1 MYYTIGVLTNFDME
15 IIIYGIKEGFRVL
28 YRTDGASLSWVYDA
42 RVENPDK
49 ASIGQSAYAVAS
61 VNDGFTFTKYLIT
74 KNLAYNGT
82 ETYATVGN
90 VAFLLYLSKNEK
102 MSGAEIHTLLDNLSE
117 EFAVHY
123 IHDGQMGKLTPDG
136 KIEEEKENW
145 DFVAHVIAPYES
157 LVSQRT
163 PEEAVAMSAG
173 TQEPAY
179 FYYTS
184 NNQLEYCMEQHWPY
198 YQHYRQVFFVSSDL
212 KDLPSNPLRSLR
224 HDNTQNLTPTSPTP
238 NDEAGTPTKT
248 TENPSII
255 ENESAKPEV
264 VKLPVNKKNEVT
276 LSLTVVDEMGNAVPE
291 VSLVRISEQGETE
304 MTFRSGMISFEGAE
318 MEDLWMVMT
327 ANGNMISDTFKPS
340 DYTDQVLPSV
350 VLRLHKRKVVTFKV
364 IDAKKSNTEL
374 ENVTIRITYN
384 GNTEVLEGN
393 QRIFEAD
400 ELKRHFQLSIACD
413 GYAEQFSLFSPETCN
428 DIFVVKMEKEI
439 QPGKTKGSSTENP
452 FTGGGYVKTNPKIG
466 LKILVSFLLVAVIG
480 GIVALSIFFFGNR
493 ESKIPPYISSERVQL
508 YLNDNSLNINI
519 LSIYLDSC
527 KDAETILLTEATPET
542 KQQAQKY
549 VDLQEQL
556 DCAITWRNAVD
567 GGDIALAQNNYFPQD
582 SSLYFVLKSI
592 NHSEIEDISGALKD
606 PAAHTSDLTIPQ
618 VGTFIINVSKFL
630 EIKRIYEQVSKD
642 STTADSTY
650 KRLLQRID
658 NLQLSD
664 LALVSNVRT
673 PICQRLGISVE
684 SARPVEQTPAATPA
698 VPTTQPTKPTSQPR
712 TETEQ
717 FQADFW
723 NLVHSGSNDFEAYKD
738 LRNKAK
744 KLKTVSIDN
753 CPELNYLHSM
763 TENMKNPIW
772 QRFKTLTPAQKKKAQ
787 KIEEL

>member
-1 MYYTIGVLTNFDME
+1 ME

-28 YRTDGASLSWVYDA
+28 YQTDGASLSWVYDA

-74 KNLAYNGT
+74 QNLAYNGT

-102 MSGAEIHTLLDNLSE
+102 MSGADIHALLDNLSE
-117 EFAVHY
+117 EFAAHY

-157 LVSQRT
+157 LVTPRT

-173 TQEPAY
+173 TQESAY

-184 NNQLEYCMEQHWPY
+184 NNQLEYCMEQRWPY
-198 YQHYRQVFFVSSDL
+198 YQHYRQVIFVSSDL
-212 KDLPSNPLRSLR
+212 KNLPSNPLRSLR
-224 HDNTQNLTPTSPTP
+224 HDDTQDLTPTAPAQNNETST
-238 NDEAGTPTKT
+238 ET
-248 TENPSII
+248 TENQPIK
-255 ENESAKPEV
+255 EKESAKPEA
-264 VKLPVNKKNEVT
+264 VKVPEDKKNEIT

-291 VSLVRISEQGETE
+291 VTLVRISEQGETE
-304 MTFRSGMISFEGAE
+304 MTFRNGMISFEGAE
-318 MEDLWMVMT
+318 MEDLWMVVT
-327 ANGNMISDTFKPS
+327 ANGKMISDTFKPS
-340 DYTDQVLPSV
+340 DYSDQVLPSV

-374 ENVTIRITYN
+374 ENVTIKITYN

-439 QPGKTKGSSTENP
+439 QPEKTNVNGSENP

-493 ESKIPPYISSERVQL
+493 ESKIPPYISSERVQQ
-508 YLNDNSLNINI
+508 YLNDNTLNINT
-519 LSIYLDSC
+519 LSTYLDSC

-582 SSLYFVLKSI
+582 SSLYFVLKGI

-606 PAAHTSDLTIPQ
+606 PAAHTPDLTVPQ

-630 EIKRIYEQVSKD
+630 EIKRAYEQISKD

-664 LALVSNVRT
+664 LALVANIRT
-673 PICQRLGISVE
+673 PICQRLGISTETV
-684 SARPVEQTPAATPA
+684 RPAEQTPAHPA
-698 VPTTQPTKPTSQPR
+698 AAPTAQPTKPAAQPR
-712 TETEQ
+712 SEAEQ

-744 KLKTVSIDN
+744 KLKTVSVYN

-763 TENMKNPIW
+763 TENMKNPTW
-772 QRFKTLTPAQKKKAQ
+772 QHFKALTPAQKKKAQ

>member
-1 MYYTIGVLTNFDME
+1 MYYFIGVLTNFDME

-28 YRTDGASLSWVYDA
+28 YLTDGASLSWVYDA

-61 VNDGFTFTKYLIT
+61 VNNGFTFTKYLIT

-90 VAFLLYLSKNEK
+90 VAFLLYLSKDEK
-102 MSGAEIHTLLDNLSE
+102 MSGADIHALLDNLSE

-136 KIEEEKENW
+136 KIEEEKGNW

-198 YQHYRQVFFVSSDL
+198 YQHYRQVIFVSSDL

-224 HDNTQNLTPTSPTP
+224 HDDTQNLTPASPSHDNETS
-238 NDEAGTPTKT
+238 TKT
-248 TENPSII
+248 TNNQPIKEKR
-255 ENESAKPEV
+255 ATKPEA
-264 VKLPVNKKNEVT
+264 VKVPVDKKNEVT

-291 VSLVRISEQGETE
+291 VTLVRISEQGETE

-327 ANGNMISDTFKPS
+327 ANGNMISETFKPS
-340 DYTDQVLPSV
+340 DYSDQVLPSV

-374 ENVTIRITYN
+374 ENATIRITYN

-439 QPGKTKGSSTENP
+439 QTEKTKGNGTDNP
-452 FTGGGYVKTNPKIG
+452 FTGGGYVKPNPKIG

-630 EIKRIYEQVSKD
+630 EIKRAYEQSSKD
-642 STTADSTY
+642 STTADTTY

-658 NLQLSD
+658 SLHLAD

-673 PICQRLGISVE
+673 SICQRLGISTE
-684 SARPVEQTPAATPA
+684 TARPAEQTPAAPSA
-698 VPTTQPTKPTSQPR
+698 APTAQPTKPAAQPR
-712 TETEQ
+712 TEAEQ

-744 KLKTVSIDN
+744 KLKTVSVDN

-763 TENMKNPIW
+763 TENMKNPTW

>member
-1 MYYTIGVLTNFDME
+1 
-15 IIIYGIKEGFRVL
+15 
-28 YRTDGASLSWVYDA
+28 
-42 RVENPDK
+42 
-49 ASIGQSAYAVAS
+49 
-61 VNDGFTFTKYLIT
+61 
-74 KNLAYNGT
+74 
-82 ETYATVGN
+82 
-90 VAFLLYLSKNEK
+90 
-102 MSGAEIHTLLDNLSE
+102 MSGADIHALLDNLSE

-136 KIEEEKENW
+136 KIEEEKGNW

-198 YQHYRQVFFVSSDL
+198 YQHYRQVIFVSSDL

-224 HDNTQNLTPTSPTP
+224 HDDTQNLTPASPSHD
-238 NDEAGTPTKT
+238 NEISTKIT
-248 TENPSII
+248 DNQPIKEKRAT
-255 ENESAKPEV
+255 KPEA
-264 VKLPVNKKNEVT
+264 VKVPVDKKNEVT

-291 VSLVRISEQGETE
+291 VTLVRISEQGETE

-327 ANGNMISDTFKPS
+327 ANGNMISETFKPS
-340 DYTDQVLPSV
+340 DYSDQVLPSV

-374 ENVTIRITYN
+374 ENATIRITYN

-439 QPGKTKGSSTENP
+439 QTEKTKGNGTDNP
-452 FTGGGYVKTNPKIG
+452 FTGGGYVKPNPKIG

-493 ESKIPPYISSERVQL
+493 ESKIPPYISSEKVQQ
-508 YLNDNSLNINI
+508 YLNDNALNINM
-519 LSIYLDSC
+519 LSVYLDSC

-582 SSLYFVLKSI
+582 SSLYFVMKGIS
-592 NHSEIEDISGALKD
+592 HSEIEDISGALKD
-606 PAAHTSDLTIPQ
+606 PAAHTPDLTVPQ

-630 EIKRIYEQVSKD
+630 EIKRAYEQSSKD
-642 STTADSTY
+642 STTADTTY

-658 NLQLSD
+658 NLHLAD

-673 PICQRLGISVE
+673 SICQRLGISAE
-684 SARPVEQTPAATPA
+684 TARPAEQTPAAPSA
-698 VPTTQPTKPTSQPR
+698 APTAQPTKPAAQPR
-712 TETEQ
+712 TEAEQ

-723 NLVHSGSNDFEAYKD
+723 NLVHSGSNDFEAQ
-738 LRNKAK
+738 
-744 KLKTVSIDN
+744 S
-753 CPELNYLHSM
+753 EE
-763 TENMKNPIW
+763 TEN
-772 QRFKTLTPAQKKKAQ
+772 RLR
-787 KIEEL
+787 

>member
-1 MYYTIGVLTNFDME
+1 MYYFIGVLTNFDME

-28 YRTDGASLSWVYDA
+28 YLTDGASLSWVYDA

-61 VNDGFTFTKYLIT
+61 VNNGFTFTKYLIT

-90 VAFLLYLSKNEK
+90 VAFLLYLSKDEK
-102 MSGAEIHTLLDNLSE
+102 MSGADIHALLDNLSE

-136 KIEEEKENW
+136 KIEEEKGNW

-198 YQHYRQVFFVSSDL
+198 YQHYRQVIFVSSDL

-224 HDNTQNLTPTSPTP
+224 HDDTQNLTAASPSHDNETL
-238 NDEAGTPTKT
+238 TKT
-248 TENPSII
+248 TDNQPIKEKR
-255 ENESAKPEV
+255 ATKPEA
-264 VKLPVNKKNEVT
+264 VKVPVDKKNEVT

-291 VSLVRISEQGETE
+291 VTLVRISEQGETE

-327 ANGNMISDTFKPS
+327 ANGNMISETFKPS
-340 DYTDQVLPSV
+340 DYSDQVLPSV

-374 ENVTIRITYN
+374 ENATIRITYN

-439 QPGKTKGSSTENP
+439 QTEKTKGNGTDNP
-452 FTGGGYVKTNPKIG
+452 FTGGGYVKPNPKIG

-493 ESKIPPYISSERVQL
+493 ESKIPPYISSEKVQQ
-508 YLNDNSLNINI
+508 YLNDNALNINM
-519 LSIYLDSC
+519 LSVYLDSC

-582 SSLYFVLKSI
+582 SSLYFVMKGIS
-592 NHSEIEDISGALKD
+592 HSEIEDISGALKD
-606 PAAHTSDLTIPQ
+606 PAAHTPDLTVPQ

-630 EIKRIYEQVSKD
+630 EIKRAYEQSSKD
-642 STTADSTY
+642 STTADTTY

-658 NLQLSD
+658 NLHLAD

-673 PICQRLGISVE
+673 SICQRLGISTE
-684 SARPVEQTPAATPA
+684 TARPAEQTPAAPSA
-698 VPTTQPTKPTSQPR
+698 APTAQPTKPAAQPR
-712 TETEQ
+712 TEAEQ

-744 KLKTVSIDN
+744 KLKTVSVDN

-763 TENMKNPIW
+763 TENMKNPTW

>member
-1 MYYTIGVLTNFDME
+1 MYYFIGVLTNFDME

-28 YRTDGASLSWVYDA
+28 YLTDGASLSWVYDA

-61 VNDGFTFTKYLIT
+61 VNNGFTFTKYLIT

-90 VAFLLYLSKNEK
+90 VAFLLYLSKDEK
-102 MSGAEIHTLLDNLSE
+102 MSGADIHALLDNLSE

-136 KIEEEKENW
+136 KIEEEKGNW

-198 YQHYRQVFFVSSDL
+198 YQHYRQVIFVSSDL

-224 HDNTQNLTPTSPTP
+224 HDDTQNLTPASPSHDNETS
-238 NDEAGTPTKT
+238 TKT
-248 TENPSII
+248 TDNQPIKEKR
-255 ENESAKPEV
+255 ATKPEA
-264 VKLPVNKKNEVT
+264 VKVPVDKKNEVT

-291 VSLVRISEQGETE
+291 VTLVRISEQGETE

-327 ANGNMISDTFKPS
+327 ANGNMISETFKPS
-340 DYTDQVLPSV
+340 DYSDQVLPSV

-374 ENVTIRITYN
+374 ENATIRITYN

-439 QPGKTKGSSTENP
+439 QTEKTKGNGTDNP
-452 FTGGGYVKTNPKIG
+452 FTGGGYVKPNSKIG

-493 ESKIPPYISSERVQL
+493 ESKIPPYISSEKVQQ
-508 YLNDNSLNINI
+508 YLNDNALNINM
-519 LSIYLDSC
+519 LSVYLDSC

-582 SSLYFVLKSI
+582 SSLYFVMKGIS
-592 NHSEIEDISGALKD
+592 HSEIEDISGALKD
-606 PAAHTSDLTIPQ
+606 PAAHTPDLTVPQ

-630 EIKRIYEQVSKD
+630 EIKRAYEQSSKD
-642 STTADSTY
+642 STTADTTY

-658 NLQLSD
+658 NLHLAD

-673 PICQRLGISVE
+673 SICQRLGISTE
-684 SARPVEQTPAATPA
+684 TARPAEQTPAAPSA
-698 VPTTQPTKPTSQPR
+698 APTAQPTKPAAQPR
-712 TETEQ
+712 TEAEQ

-744 KLKTVSIDN
+744 KLKTVSVDN

-763 TENMKNPIW
+763 TENMKNPTW
-772 QRFKTLTPAQKKKAQ
+772 QRFKALTPAQKKKAQ